1 MQKTIQLFLFIALF
15 FGATVA
21 SAQKITIIDGTAN
34 AGKVEWVRQVDLGD
48 IPFDVPATA
57 FFSLKNVSKE
67 PLILLDVHSSCG
79 CTVVEATKEPILP
92 GGETTIKAVYNA
104 RTEGA
109 FYKLLTVTTNF
120 DKDNSVTLSIIGTVK
135 KK

>member
-1 MQKTIQLFLFIALF
+1 MQKTIQFFLFIALF
-15 FGATVA
+15 FGATA
-21 SAQKITIIDGTAN
+21 AMAQKITIIDGTAN
-34 AGKVEWVRQVDLGD
+34 AGKVEWTRQMDLGD

-57 FFSLKNVSKE
+57 LFTLKNVSKE
-67 PLILLDVHSSCG
+67 PLLLLDVHSSCG
-79 CTVVEATKEPILP
+79 CTVAESTKEPILP
-92 GGETTIKAVYNA
+92 GAETIIKAVYNA

-120 DKDNSVTLSIIGTVK
+120 DKENSVTLSIVGTVK